1 MDNTEINQ
9 ELNKH
14 LKNASPVNYCESI
27 DLCLEKTKKF
37 NANEKKDFV
46 EHLVRIVFRNHGAA
60 ASCVF
65 ANAEEW
71 AEALLCLLKKVD
83 PYTLNNK
90 KK

>member
-9 ELNKH
+9 ELNKY
-14 LKNASPVNYCESI
+14 LKTTSPVDYCGSI
-27 DLCLEKTKKF
+27 DLCFAQTGKF
-37 NANEKKDFV
+37 NAIEKKNFI
-46 EHLVRIVFRNHGAA
+46 EHLVRIVYRNHGRAESA
-60 ASCVF
+60 FF
-65 ANAEEW
+65 ATAEEW